1 MSFTETIKNY
11 LKSVKQ
17 VTEASSVSIF
27 INTDSKQGITGVLFN
42 EGIPITEFKDISKA
56 TKAISKISTPYLE
69 DEQQLFRLYPAQK
82 KNTIIVEIKLI
93 LWQNFQ
99 NKQTSQLE
107 RRRSADTIIKT
118 NSTESIWLGLHFES
132 DKLLSRINQ
141 LENMTMINTVPK
153 NQTEWLTQIIVYGAN
168 MVWDICQLSVSS
180 LDPITQLPGRAEFQ
194 NNLKIAF
201 ESASLNQQPL
211 GLMLINPDDFGVINQ
226 RFNQQQGD
234 EALAE
239 IALKLRESLRS
250 SDFVFRYGGAIFGI
264 ILPHTSLSKC
274 EEAANK
280 LLQLLTGFYLNGSQ
294 QLDFS
299 IGVSVYEVDNEK
311 DGKLNEHDL
320 LIEVDSAI
328 KIAKQSGGAK
338 VVVWEGI
345 DSNETFD
352 NLDRLQGLF
361 TANTEKDYRNMLL
374 LWDTITV
381 ITSGSEEI
389 HEIANKFI
397 ERIKSTFRP
406 DKVWLFKENNEG
418 EPELIADSNNLSQL
432 EGSNLEQL
440 PAALTPEQ
448 QILYEQVKEQQQAEC
463 VQLLSASDNKDDPL
477 ISYAVPLLARK
488 QYLGCLYLEGS
499 EDILTLDSSDL
510 IFLDAL
516 AGQVALV
523 IDRTMLALRWK
534 LETMRWKENKE
545 LESKLLR
552 EEVQELR
559 QVFHSAKLIY
569 RSTEMQTVIDT
580 LQAVAATDV
589 TVLING
595 ESGTGKDILSRTL
608 HEQSTRKD
616 KPLVT
621 VDCGAISHSLMEAEL
636 FGHVKGAY
644 TGATTDSDGRIVQAD
659 GGTIFLDEIGEI
671 PLDVQAKLLRFVQ
684 EKEISPV
691 GASTSRQ
698 VNVRIIAAT
707 NRNLAKEVAEGKFRE
722 DLFYRLK
729 VVTLTP
735 PPLRNRPDDILPIA
749 RHFLHKFSI
758 QYNKPI
764 RRLTPEAEIYV
775 QKYTWPGNVRELQNC
790 ILRAVVLSKEEKID
804 SEDIQLTSEDMTL
817 QLTNREINNQPPL
830 AVPTYQPDPTYQA
843 ESTSTVPA
851 GVIDEIL
858 SPWAALDENLSN
870 QVKIALKDNARAPVH
885 LGQWL
890 VEDLV
895 LAANKAANGVSRR
908 ASHNLGVAET
918 TYRRQL
924 DKAKRSE
931 QMGQLFR
938 TPAWITITPIISML
952 VDSANLTDKQ
962 NLIERTRDILLSIVI
977 SHVGNHYAVGAALMG
992 VTGPTFQRW
1001 IAKKEEPT
1009 VLS

>member
-1 MSFTETIKNY
+1 MSFSKIIKNY

-17 VTEASSVSIF
+17 VTDASSASIF
-27 INTDSKQGITGVLFN
+27 INTDSRQSITGVLFH
-42 EGIPITEFKDISKA
+42 EGLPITEFTDISK
-56 TKAISKISTPYLE
+56 TTENISRLSTPYLA
-69 DEQQLFRLYPAQK
+69 DRQQLFWLYPAYE
-82 KNTIIVEIKLI
+82 KNSLIVEIRLI

-99 NKQTSQLE
+99 NDQTSQSE
-107 RRRSADTIIKT
+107 RRRSADSISKSTP
-118 NSTESIWLGLHFES
+118 TESIWLGLRFES
-132 DKLLSRINQ
+132 DNLLSKIKQ
-141 LENMTMINTVPK
+141 LENMTVINSVPQ
-153 NQTEWLTQIIVYGAN
+153 NQVEWLTEVLVSGAN
-168 MVWDICQLSVSS
+168 MVWDIYQLSISS

-194 NNLKIAF
+194 NKLKVAF
-201 ESASLNQQPL
+201 DSATLNRQKL
-211 GLMLINPDDFGVINQ
+211 GLMLINPDDFGAINQ
-226 RFNQQQGD
+226 RFNQQHGD
-234 EALAE
+234 DALAE
-239 IALKLRESLRS
+239 VALKLRESLRS
-250 SDFVFRYGGAIFGI
+250 SDFVYRYGGAIFGI
-264 ILPHTSLSKC
+264 ILPQTNLSKC
-274 EEAANK
+274 VDAANK
-280 LLQLLTGFYLNGSQ
+280 FLELLTGVYLNGAQ

-299 IGVSVYEVDNEK
+299 IGVSVYNAGNDDET
-311 DGKLNEHDL
+311 KLNEHDL

-328 KIAKQSGGAK
+328 KMAKQSGGGK
-338 VVVWEGI
+338 VVVWEGAN
-345 DSNETFD
+345 SNDTFD

-374 LWDTITV
+374 LWDTIAV
-381 ITSGSEEI
+381 ITSGTEEI
-389 HEIANKFI
+389 HEIAYKFI
-397 ERIKSTFRP
+397 ERIQSTFRP
-406 DKVWLFKENNEG
+406 EKVWLFTENNAG
-418 EPELIADSNNLSQL
+418 EPELIANSDNLSQL
-432 EGSNLEQL
+432 ILDDTSI
-440 PAALTPEQ
+440 ALTGEQ
-448 QILYEQVKEQQQAEC
+448 QVLYEQVKDQQQAER
-463 VQLLSASDNKDDPL
+463 VQLSGTPDSEIEQEPVV
-477 ISYAVPLLARK
+477 SYAVPLIAR
-488 QYLGCLYLEGS
+488 QHYLGCLYLEGS
-499 EDILTLDSSDL
+499 ENILTLDSSDL

-534 LETMRWKENKE
+534 QETMRWKENKE

-569 RSTEMQTVIDT
+569 RSAEMQTVIDT

-589 TVLING
+589 NVLISG
-595 ESGTGKDILSRTL
+595 ESGTGKDILARTL

-616 KPLVT
+616 KPLIT

-636 FGHVKGAY
+636 FGHLKGAY
-644 TGATTDSDGRIVQAD
+644 TGATSNSDGRIVQANN
-659 GGTIFLDEIGEI
+659 GTIFLDEIGEI

-735 PPLRNRPDDILPIA
+735 PPLRERPDDILPIA

-758 QYNKPI
+758 QYNKLI
-764 RRLTPEAEIYV
+764 RRLTPDAESYL
-775 QKYTWPGNVRELQNC
+775 QKYNWPGNVRELQNC

-804 SEDIQLTSEDMTL
+804 SDDIQLTNEDMTL
-817 QLTNREINNQPPL
+817 ELANREINQLPPL
-830 AVPTYQPDPTYQA
+830 SDPT
-843 ESTSTVPA
+843 STTQTEVN
-851 GVIDEIL
+851 DEIIN
-858 SPWAALDENLSN
+858 PWSALEENLST
-870 QVKIALKDNARAPVH
+870 QVKVALKDNPRSPVH

-895 LAANKAANGVSRR
+895 LTANATANGISRR
-908 ASHNLGVAET
+908 ASINLGVAET

-924 DKAKRSE
+924 DKVKRTE

-938 TPAWITITPIISML
+938 TPSWSTVSPIISML
-952 VDSANLTDKQ
+952 VDPNNFSDKQ
-962 NLIERTRDILLSIVI
+962 NLIESTRDVLLSIVI
-977 SHVGNHYAVGAALMG
+977 SHAGNNYSVGAALMG

-1001 IAKKEEPT
+1001 IAKKGETPK
-1009 VLS
+1009 LD